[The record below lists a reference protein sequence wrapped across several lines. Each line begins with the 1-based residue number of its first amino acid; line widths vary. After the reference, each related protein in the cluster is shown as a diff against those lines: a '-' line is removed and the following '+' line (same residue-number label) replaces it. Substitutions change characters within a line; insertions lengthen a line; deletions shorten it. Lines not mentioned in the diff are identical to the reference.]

1 MNTFSIFNRRQFL
14 SFSLGITLLVSGSS
28 RGKALTKRKWPDNR
42 DADRGEIKS
51 LVVNEASNLGVP
63 ASLALAVAH
72 AESNFNPR
80 AESDKGARGVMQ
92 IMPATAWGEYCITA
106 EELWNP
112 RVNIR
117 LGLHYLRRLI
127 DRYDGRVEYALSFYN
142 GGFRVGPPSHPR
154 IIPATR
160 SYVRK
165 VTNLRARYHRALQLG
180 QI

>member
-1 MNTFSIFNRRQFL
+1 MTRLSICDRRQFL
-14 SFSLGITLLVSGSS
+14 SFSLGMILLVGGSPT
-28 RGKALTKRKWPDNR
+28 GKALTKRQWPNNR
-42 DADRGEIKS
+42 DADQSEIKS
-51 LVVNEASNLGVP
+51 LVGREASNLGVP

-72 AESNFNPR
+72 AESNFNQR
-80 AESDKGARGVMQ
+80 AESSKGARGVMQ

-142 GGFRVGPPSHPR
+142 GGFRVGPPSRPR

-165 VTNLRARYHRALQLG
+165 VTRLRIRYHRALKLG
-180 QI
+180 EI

>member
-1 MNTFSIFNRRQFL
+1 MTRLPICDRRQFL
-14 SFSLGITLLVSGSS
+14 SFSLGIALLVGGSS
-28 RGKALTKRKWPDNR
+28 TGKALTKRQWSTDQS
-42 DADRGEIKS
+42 EIMA
-51 LVVNEASNLGVP
+51 LVVREASNLRVP

-80 AESDKGARGVMQ
+80 AESSKGARGVMQ

-127 DRYDGRVEYALSFYN
+127 DRYNGRVEYALSFYN
-142 GGFRVGPPSHPR
+142 GGFRVGPPSRPR

-165 VTNLRARYHRALQLG
+165 VTRLRNRYHRALKLG
-180 QI
+180 EI